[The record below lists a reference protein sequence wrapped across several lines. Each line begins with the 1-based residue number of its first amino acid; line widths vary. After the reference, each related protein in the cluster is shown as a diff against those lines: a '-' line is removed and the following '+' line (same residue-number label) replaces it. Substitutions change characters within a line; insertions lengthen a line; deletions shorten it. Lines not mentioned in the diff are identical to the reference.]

1 MKLVV
6 GLGNPGPQYEATRHN
21 AGFMVVER
29 LARELGASG
38 KPQPKLQAV
47 VGEGRLDGAKII
59 LAQPTTYMNLSGEA
73 VSKLLHWYK
82 LTPRDMIVVYDD
94 FAIPLGAVRVRPD
107 GSAGGHNGISSLLQ
121 HLKTPQWDRVRV
133 GIGPLPPGWRMPDFV
148 LGRFSPDERPALDRG
163 VELGVEAVLSVAR
176 HGVEQAMQTY
186 NGLKPAL

>member
-6 GLGNPGPQYEATRHN
+6 GLGNPGPKYEATRHN
-21 AGFMVVER
+21 AGFMVVQK

-38 KPQPKLQAV
+38 KPQSKLQAV

-82 LTPRDMIVVYDD
+82 LTPKDLIVVYDD

-121 HLKTPQWDRVRV
+121 HLKTPLWDRVRV

-148 LGRFSPDERPALDRG
+148 LGRFGPDERPVLDRG
-163 VELGVEAVLSVAR
+163 VELGGEAVLSVAR